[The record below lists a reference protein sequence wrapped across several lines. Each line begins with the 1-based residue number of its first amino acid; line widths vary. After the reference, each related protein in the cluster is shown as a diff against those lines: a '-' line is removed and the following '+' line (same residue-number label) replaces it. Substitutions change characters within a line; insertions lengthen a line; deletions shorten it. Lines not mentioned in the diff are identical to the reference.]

1 MKISVFYHKTGDA
14 MKYFR
19 KWFFPSTERCTNIEI
34 DSSNLKNIFYLSLVV
49 SCIQFVAL
57 MVFIISN
64 IRDIASP
71 LVYGAI
77 FNVATSILIFLVALP
92 ITGRLRKSPAFV
104 AAHHKTVNTV
114 AVLYCVIFLIWG
126 MVASARVY
134 MMGRQVITFYIVE
147 LCVVLFVKLRPWISV
162 LVVFG
167 SYYSY
172 FAYLDIF
179 LKQGMINP
187 YNYLMLALLS
197 TAGAITNY
205 HLTVDNIEKKNKI
218 ESLNKSLQRFA
229 SHDSLTRLQ
238 NRHALNQ
245 DLSEYLHTDIC
256 VAMGDINQFKQ
267 INDRF
272 GHQTGDV
279 ILKHVADVLLAVFPA
294 ESVYRYGGDEFLI
307 IWKNSSAG
315 DFEKSIAVF
324 NDRLS
329 KYRIQDT
336 DQSVSCSFG
345 FVCSRAE
352 TNGELIRLISQADKK
367 LYEQKKQFILTK

>member
-1 MKISVFYHKTGDA
+1 M
-14 MKYFR
+14 
-19 KWFFPSTERCTNIEI
+19 
-34 DSSNLKNIFYLSLVV
+34 V

-218 ESLNKSLQRFA
+218 ESLNKSLQRIA

-245 DLSEYLHTDIC
+245 DLSEYRHTDIC

>member
-1 MKISVFYHKTGDA
+1 MN
-14 MKYFR
+14 YFR
-19 KWFFPSTERCTNIEI
+19 KWFFPSTEKCTNYEI
-34 DSSNLKNIFYLSLVV
+34 DSSNLRNIFFLSLIV

-57 MVFIISN
+57 VVFIISN
-64 IRDIASP
+64 IQDITSP
-71 LVYGAI
+71 LVYAAI
-77 FNVATSILIFLVALP
+77 ISVATSILIFLVALP

-104 AAHHKTVNTV
+104 AAHHKTANTV
-114 AVLYCVIFLIWG
+114 AILYCVIFLIWG
-126 MVASARVY
+126 MLASTRVY
-134 MMGRQVITFYIVE
+134 AMSHQVITFYIVE
-147 LCVVLFVKLRPWISV
+147 LCVVLFVKLRPWVSV

-172 FAYLDIF
+172 FAFLDLF
-179 LKQGMINP
+179 VRQGMINP

-218 ESLNKSLQRFA
+218 ESLNESLQRIA
-229 SHDSLTRLQ
+229 SHDSLTRLR

-245 DLSEYLHTDIC
+245 DISDYLHTDIC
-256 VAMGDINQFKQ
+256 VAMGDINRFKQ

-294 ESVYRYGGDEFLI
+294 ENVYRYGGDEFLI
-307 IWKNSSAG
+307 IQKNISAVK
-315 DFEKSIAVF
+315 FEERIAAF
-324 NDRLS
+324 NERLS
-329 KYRIQDT
+329 RYRIQES
-336 DQSVSCSFG
+336 DQSVSCSIG

-352 TNGELIRLISQADKK
+352 THGEMIRLISQADKK
-367 LYEQKKQFILTK
+367 LYEQKKQLILTN